1 MLLLLLGVLLVLVR
15 IRIVRKRER
24 QYMQSKRSFFQS
36 QQNIAA
42 AAAAFLFLLV
52 SFILLLQEPRPGMPA
67 IALDLCLT
75 ASLFVLVKALCSLYG
90 GYGVLAGCIWCI
102 CILFGN
108 YLLSFYSLNCAATF
122 LTALTAFIA
131 AVLRALALQRDAES
145 HKEHSTYR
153 RIYIWL
159 PVAALLI
166 LCSVQYARYNNHNL
180 NRANLYH
187 SFFDG
192 VLISSSDPAQTL
204 ADFQMDSGF
213 LQDIGKSAYLS
224 EKDYYI
230 SPNAENADAIYRHIG
245 YGRII
250 RYYLKHPSYLV
261 RLMSSALSQ
270 AGHVDASRYVTL
282 SSGTTSAE
290 AACRADYWDLMRR
303 FLLDRPADFLLVS
316 LGCIALGVILVLRR
330 RRVPGMV
337 LVGAALSG
345 WLVLATALV
354 ACGTAELSANLF
366 YYQMFLDLQLCALM
380 ALLCT
385 GLHKTYRFIV
395 FSALSSRRKPEAL
408 FPTEPYTVPMLS
420 ASGQA
425 SACRRALLGILRDS
439 HRFALAA
446 SVVTLLVM
454 TYVLFIPRIGAYN
467 NGDFGRMMDAMGLV
481 YTPEDY
487 FDPAVQYEKVIE
499 RYDYLEDYDWTRIR
513 PDRVE
518 LTQSWI
524 SAGMRVLYEMAG
536 VPFSTATLAAIH
548 LLVLTM
554 CLYRILYAVHRR
566 LGERPAVFTAVLY
579 IIMFCGSYNLG
590 WLNSLFGEG
599 IAFVGLIMVLASSI
613 HTIEQAADGKQCT
626 ALVWLA
632 LSGIYL
638 SCAKA
643 QYVLLAPLL
652 GLWWLIL
659 ALAASSTWKR
669 RLAVLIPAVL
679 LFFFMGSCALGVY
692 RNNGS
697 ISSQDTIY
705 SALLNGIL
713 LLLNGILLYAD
724 DPAEALD
731 ELHLDPGL
739 VADMGKHPYLD
750 KDEYYCAPRT
760 EMAEELIYS
769 KVSTTD
775 YLIWY
780 LHHPKAFWKLLND
793 TAAFSAADMPDYFL
807 YVGETN
813 NTPHRTV
820 DKCNLWPRVRTF
832 LVPHTFG
839 QYLLVLGLV
848 YIACLKVLLCPG
860 RSRSSSPAASVK
872 TVPRDNTFGAPIQ
885 KARMLYALLLMVLIA
900 LGAIQYPLPMVGNG
914 FSDPIKQLYLFRE
927 IYDIVLLVIIVWIIY
942 RLIPCT
948 VSHFSRRCRG
958 SSDQTERS

>member
-1 MLLLLLGVLLVLVR
+1 
-15 IRIVRKRER
+15 
-24 QYMQSKRSFFQS
+24 MQSKRSFGQS

-42 AAAAFLFLLV
+42 AAAAFVFLLV
-52 SFILLLQEPRPGMPA
+52 SLVLLLQEPRPCRPA

-108 YLLSFYSLNCAATF
+108 YLLSFYSLNCASTF

-131 AVLRALALQRDAES
+131 AALRALALLRDAENN
-145 HKEHSTYR
+145 KEHSTYR
-153 RIYIWL
+153 RVYIWL
-159 PVAALLI
+159 PVAALLV
-166 LCSVQYARYNNHNL
+166 LCSAQYVRYNNGLL

-192 VLISSSDPAQTL
+192 VLVSSSDPAQTL

-213 LQDIGKSAYLS
+213 LQDIGKSAYLGDT
-224 EKDYYI
+224 DYYI
-230 SPNAENADAIYRHIG
+230 SPNAENADAIYRHIS
-245 YGRII
+245 YSRIM

-261 RLMSSALSQ
+261 RLMSTSLSQ
-270 AGHVDASRYVTL
+270 AGHVDAVRYVTFP
-282 SSGTTSAE
+282 SGTISAE

-303 FLLDRPADFLLVS
+303 FVLDQPSDFLLVS
-316 LGCIALGVILVLRR
+316 LCCIALGVVLVLQRR
-330 RRVPGMV
+330 RFLGAV

-345 WLVLATALV
+345 WLVLAAALI

-366 YYQMFLDLQLCALM
+366 YYQVFLDLQLCALM

-385 GLHKTYRFIV
+385 GLHMTYRFIV
-395 FSALSSRRKPEAL
+395 FSTLSSRRAPEAL
-408 FPTEPYTVPMLS
+408 FPAGPYTVTML
-420 ASGQA
+420 ASNGQA
-425 SACRRALLGILRDS
+425 SACRHALLCILRDS

-446 SVVTLLVM
+446 SVAALLVM

-467 NGDFGRMMDAMGLV
+467 NGDFGRMMDAMGLI

-524 SAGMRVLYEMAG
+524 SAAMRVLYEMAG

-548 LLVLTM
+548 LLVLTL

-566 LGERPAVFTAVLY
+566 LGERPAVYTAVLY
-579 IIMFCGSYNLG
+579 IIVFCGSYNLG

-599 IAFVGLIMVLASSI
+599 IAFVGLMMVLASSI
-613 HTIEQAADGKQCT
+613 HTIEQAADNKRCT

-632 LSGIYL
+632 LSAIYL

-643 QYVLLAPLL
+643 QYVLLAPVL
-652 GLWWLIL
+652 GLWWVIL
-659 ALAASSTWKR
+659 ALAVSSTWKR

-692 RNNGS
+692 RNNDS
-697 ISSQDTIY
+697 ISSQDTLY
-705 SALLNGIL
+705 SA
-713 LLLNGILLYAD
+713 LLNGILLYAD
-724 DPAEALD
+724 DPAEALE

-780 LHHPKAFWKLLND
+780 LHHPRAFWELLND

-807 YVGETN
+807 YIGETN

-820 DKCNLWPRVRTF
+820 NKCNLWPRVRTF
-832 LVPHTFG
+832 FVPHTFG

-848 YIACLKVLLCPG
+848 YIVCLRILLCPD
-860 RSRSSSPAASVK
+860 RSRSASQAASAEAVHG
-872 TVPRDNTFGAPIQ
+872 TDISGASMQ
-885 KARMLYALLLMVLIA
+885 KVRKLYALLLMVLIA
-900 LGAIQYPLPMVGNG
+900 LGAIQYPLPMIGNG

-927 IYDIVLLVIIVWIIY
+927 IYDMVLLVILVWVIF
-942 RLIPCT
+942 RLIPGIAA
-948 VSHFSRRCRG
+948 HFSRRRQR